1 MKAVGGP
8 SLGWRADWGVVGSGR
23 GFVVEVRVVV
33 LIGSLG
39 GELVG
44 VCRCGCGVPPS
55 VGAVWVG
62 ASVVEMVGAKPVP
75 GVVVVTGG
83 VGVGGGGVVIQE
95 GGRQEKRQAWRVG
108 RWGGSDSV
116 RLLLERGACAG
127 GRRPRLGSLLPQ

>member
-23 GFVVEVRVVV
+23 GFVVGARVVV

-62 ASVVEMVGAKPVP
+62 ASVVEMVGAKPVS
-75 GVVVVTGG
+75 GVVVVTVG
-83 VGVGGGGVVIQE
+83 VGVGGGE
-95 GGRQEKRQAWRVG
+95 WSSRRAVG
-108 RWGGSDSV
+108 RKKDRPGGWV
-116 RLLLERGACAG
+116 VG
-127 GRRPRLGSLLPQ
+127 GEATAFVCCWSEGRAQGVAVPG